1 MAAKK
6 TTETVAR
13 APKKPQARTK
23 TRATKKSAGGAHEA
37 ARTPLR
43 PSRRPAGGDSSR
55 TQRRLGGHA
64 PAPHPA
70 TDPAGDALGHL
81 LSLSRN
87 YPLLDKEQE
96 VELAKGIERGDL
108 QAKERMINSNL
119 RLVVSV
125 ARRYQGHGLD
135 MNDLVQEGMLG
146 LIRAVEKFDY
156 RKGFKFS
163 TYGTLWIRQAI
174 QRGLENS
181 ARTIRLPV
189 HVNQRMR
196 AIARAERELA
206 ALLGRDPTDDE
217 LAEAADLPIEE
228 IHEARKA
235 SLGVTSLD
243 VGVGE
248 DGETSLGDLL
258 PADGPLP
265 EELAEISNRRQLI
278 SDAIQ
283 SIPSSERRVLEL
295 RFGLLAGTEPTT
307 LAQTGRDLGVTPERA
322 RQLEEQGLR
331 RLAENTRVRSLREAE

>member
-1 MAAKK
+1 MASNN
-6 TTETVAR
+6 
-13 APKKPQARTK
+13 PQKKPTTGK
-23 TRATKKSAGGAHEA
+23 RATKADATAHESK
-37 ARTPLR
+37 RVQLR
-43 PSRRPAGGDSSR
+43 PTRRPEGADSTR
-55 TQRRLGGHA
+55 AQKRVTGHREAAHA
-64 PAPHPA
+64 PGANP
-70 TDPAGDALGHL
+70 TDPAGDALGQL
-81 LSLSRN
+81 LALSRG
-87 YPLLDKEQE
+87 YPLLTKELE
-96 VELAKGIERGDL
+96 VELAMGIERGDL
-108 QAKERMINSNL
+108 RAKERMINSNL

-196 AIARAERELA
+196 AISRAERELA
-206 ALLGRDPTDDE
+206 ALLGRDPTVEE
-217 LAEAADLPIEE
+217 LAEASDLPIEE

-235 SLGVTSLD
+235 ALGVTSLD
-243 VGVGE
+243 IGVGE

-265 EELAEISNRRQLI
+265 EELAEINNRRELI
-278 SDAIQ
+278 HDAL
-283 SIPSSERRVLEL
+283 SSLPASERTVLEL
-295 RFGLLAGTEPTT
+295 RFGLKNEEPTT
-307 LAQTGRDLGVTPERA
+307 LAQTGRELGVTPERA

-331 RLAENTRVRSLREAE
+331 KLAENGRIASLRELATQD

>member
-1 MAAKK
+1 MAAKQ
-6 TTETVAR
+6 
-13 APKKPQARTK
+13 PKKPTASKKATSKAEAAHRDAKRVQLRPTRRPEGADS
-23 TRATKKSAGGAHEA
+23 TRA
-37 ARTPLR
+37 
-43 PSRRPAGGDSSR
+43 
-55 TQRRLGGHA
+55 QRRLAGHQSHSPGA
-64 PAPHPA
+64 NP
-70 TDPAGDALGHL
+70 TDPAGDALGQL
-81 LSLSRN
+81 LSLSRS
-87 YPLLDKEQE
+87 YPLLTKEQE
-96 VELAKGIERGDL
+96 VDLAQKIERGDL
-108 QAKERMINSNL
+108 TAKERMINSNL

-206 ALLGRDPTDDE
+206 ALLGRDPTDEE
-217 LAEAADLPIEE
+217 LAEASDLPIEE

-235 SLGVTSLD
+235 ALGVTSLD
-243 VGVGE
+243 IGVGE

-265 EELAEISNRRQLI
+265 DELAEVNDRRELI
-278 SDAIQ
+278 SEAL
-283 SIPSSERRVLEL
+283 STIPLSERTVLEL
-295 RFGLLAGTEPTT
+295 RFGLGGQEPTT
-307 LAQTGRDLGVTPERA
+307 LAQTGRELGVTPERA

-331 RLAENTRVRSLREAE
+331 KLAEHTRVRSLRETEAAT

>member
-1 MAAKK
+1 M
-6 TTETVAR
+6 
-13 APKKPQARTK
+13 
-23 TRATKKSAGGAHEA
+23 ATKKTPKNSKTAKKATASAHEKRA
-37 ARTPLR
+37 PLR
-43 PSRRPAGGDSSR
+43 PTRRPGGGDSARAQSR
-55 TQRRLGGHA
+55 LSGHGA
-64 PAPHPA
+64 HTAGAHPA

-81 LSLSRN
+81 LSLSRS
-87 YPLLDKEQE
+87 YPLLDKAQE

-108 QAKERMINSNL
+108 QSKERMINSNL

-146 LIRAVEKFDY
+146 LIRAVEKFDH

-196 AIARAERELA
+196 ALARAERELA
-206 ALLGRDPTDDE
+206 ALLGRDPTDEE
-217 LAEAADLPIEE
+217 LSEAADLPIEE
-228 IHEARKA
+228 INEARRA
-235 SLGVTSLD
+235 SLAVTSLD

-265 EELAEISNRRQLI
+265 EELADTNNRRVLI
-278 SDAIQ
+278 AEAVESL
-283 SIPSSERRVLEL
+283 PTNERKVLEL
-295 RFGLLAGTEPTT
+295 RFGLNGLDDPAT
-307 LAQTGRDLGVTPERA
+307 LAHTGRELGVTPERA

-331 RLAENTRVRSLREAE
+331 RLAENSRVRSLREQE

>member
-1 MAAKK
+1 MAAKNPSNK
-6 TTETVAR
+6 R
-13 APKKPQARTK
+13 KRTSK
-23 TRATKKSAGGAHEA
+23 AESEASRHENK
-37 ARTPLR
+37 RIQLR
-43 PSRRPAGGDSSR
+43 PTRRPAGADSSR
-55 TQRRLGGHA
+55 AQRRLAGHPEGHA
-64 PAPHPA
+64 PGANPV
-70 TDPAGDALGHL
+70 DPAGDALGQL
-81 LSLSRN
+81 LALSRS
-87 YPLLDKEQE
+87 YPLLTKEQE
-96 VELAKGIERGDL
+96 AELAKGIEKGDL
-108 QAKERMINSNL
+108 AAKERMINSNL

-196 AIARAERELA
+196 AIARTERELA
-206 ALLGRDPTDDE
+206 ALLGREPTDEE
-217 LAEAADLPIEE
+217 LAEASDLPLDE

-235 SLGVTSLD
+235 ALGVTSLD

-248 DGETSLGDLL
+248 DGDTSLGDLL

-265 EELAEISNRRQLI
+265 DELAEENDRRELI
-278 SDAIQ
+278 TEALGTL
-283 SIPSSERRVLEL
+283 PASERRVLEL
-295 RFGLLAGTEPTT
+295 RFGLKGHEATT
-307 LAQTGRDLGVTPERA
+307 LAQTGRELGVTPERA

-331 RLAENTRVRSLREAE
+331 RLAEHTRISSLRESGLED